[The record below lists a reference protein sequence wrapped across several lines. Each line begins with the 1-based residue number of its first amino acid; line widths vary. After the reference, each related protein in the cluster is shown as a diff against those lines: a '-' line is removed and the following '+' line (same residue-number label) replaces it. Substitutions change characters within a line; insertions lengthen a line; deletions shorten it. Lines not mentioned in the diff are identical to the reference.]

1 MQFCV
6 IGRAVDSSNV
16 PPQAVLAMAKQ
27 SFQMMASNQ
36 DSRIKAVYP
45 FAGERAGL
53 MIIDVQSGDELQEV
67 IGSLPLS
74 GVSDFEIHPVG
85 TLQSVLKS
93 LEVAEKQMAA
103 MMPAGVR

>member
-1 MQFCV
+1 
-6 IGRAVDSSNV
+6 
-16 PPQAVLAMAKQ
+16 
-27 SFQMMASNQ
+27 
-36 DSRIKAVYP
+36 
-45 FAGERAGL
+45 
-53 MIIDVQSGDELQEV
+53 
-67 IGSLPLS
+67 LS